1 MAWLKINK
9 FNFPVKVLG
18 KKNNIDAG
26 GYKRLE
32 DYGVVGNLETCA
44 LIGVDGSVD
53 WLCLPHLESPS
64 VFGALLDKD
73 KGGFFSVRPAG
84 DFKSL
89 QNYAGKTN
97 VLETHFSNSSGA
109 ATITDFMPPFKK
121 RSVWH
126 KHQTLFRKVKCT
138 RGTMDF
144 SLDFK
149 PRFNYAKSTPRFKAN
164 DTGIEAYAGKYKIF
178 LDANVAFQIEQK
190 NNAVANFSLNAGQ
203 ELWLILQYNSHR
215 VYSAKEAERELRKT
229 LSYWKNWSHKCE
241 PETCVFAGPWHDLAV
256 RSGLVLKLLTHGETG
271 AIAAAATTSLPEI
284 TGGIRNWD
292 YRFNWIRDSVFTAQ
306 ALYNLG
312 NEKEAKEL
320 FNWYKRIYK
329 GVNIKDIQIMTG
341 LHGEKNIP
349 EKTLKHLSGYRDS
362 KPVRIGNAAA
372 KQAQLDIYGEL
383 LNIAYETNRYGESIS
398 QNDWRL
404 LKRVVNY
411 VCEIWKN
418 KDAGI
423 WEMRHKREHFVYS
436 KVMCWVAIDRGIKI
450 AEKKAFKAP
459 LEQWRQ
465 EHELISKSILENGF
479 SKKLNSFS
487 QTYGSENLDASNLLI
502 PMVGFLPFEDPRVQG
517 TINAVLKHLTKESLV
532 YRYLGDDGLPGQEGG
547 FILCANWLID
557 ALALS
562 GRIREAEKL
571 YKRLL
576 RYASPLGLLAEE
588 INLKTKQQQGNY
600 PQAFSHVGLINSAL
614 YLGLAKGKHAK
625 KVTPTSARKSFMQF
639 GAKFKQAHKFLASL
653 I

>member
-1 MAWLKINK
+1 MAWLKLNK
-9 FNFPVKVLG
+9 FNFPARVLG
-18 KKNNIDAG
+18 KKNNIDLG

-64 VFGALLDKD
+64 VFGALLDKNL
-73 KGGFFSVRPAG
+73 GGSFSLRPNGA
-84 DFKSL
+84 FKSR

-97 VLETHFSNSSGA
+97 VLETHFNAASGA
-109 ATITDFMPPFKK
+109 ATLTDFMPPFKK

-126 KHQTLFRKVKCT
+126 THQTLFRKVKCT
-138 RGTMDF
+138 GGTMNF
-144 SLDFK
+144 TVDFK
-149 PRFNYAKSTPRFKAN
+149 PRFNYAKGVPRFKATDN
-164 DTGIEAYAGKYKIF
+164 GLEAYTGKYKIF

-190 NNAVANFSLNAGQ
+190 NNAAANFSLKEGQ
-203 ELWLILQYNSHR
+203 ELWFILQYNSHT
-215 VYSAKEAERELRKT
+215 VYSPKEAERELQKT
-229 LSYWKNWSHKCE
+229 LNYWKNWSHKCE
-241 PETCVFAGPWHDLAV
+241 PDTCVFKGPWHDMAV

-450 AEKKAFKAP
+450 AEKKNFKAP
-459 LEQWRQ
+459 LEMWQQQR
-465 EHELISKSILENGF
+465 ELIAESILANGF
-479 SKKLNSFS
+479 SKKLNSFT

-502 PMVGFLPFEDPRVQG
+502 PMVGFLPFADLRVQG
-517 TINAVLKHLTKESLV
+517 TINAVKKHLSRDGLV
-532 YRYLGDDGLPGQEGG
+532 YRYHNNDGLPGRDGS

-557 ALALS
+557 SLALS
-562 GRIREAEKL
+562 GRVREAEKL
-571 YKRLL
+571 YKKLL
-576 RYASPLGLLAEE
+576 RRASPLGLFAEE
-588 INLKTKQQQGNY
+588 INYATKLQQGNY

-614 YLGLAKGKHAK
+614 YLGLAKGREAK
-625 KVTPTSARKSFMQF
+625 KVMPAGTRQSLVKLGSQF
-639 GAKFKQAHKFLASL
+639 GRAHKFLANL